1 MVNVAAKQLTRT
13 CHPVTKVTDGRH
25 QNTSNAFFTHC
36 LKKVNPMNKSLKTSL
51 LLITSLMTIGA
62 ASAQQ
67 LKPEEMIQFRQA
79 GYKTMAWNMSKIK
92 AQVEAPS
99 DKFDKTLTLNAVKAI
114 QGVANSGLGA
124 LFAPGTD
131 KSIGDVK
138 TRVKA
143 DFFDPA
149 NKEELGKIAKNFNQE
164 ANKFAEVA
172 AGGDQKA
179 IQAQFG
185 EVGKACK
192 SCHDKFRMDDK
203 K

>member
-1 MVNVAAKQLTRT
+1 M
-13 CHPVTKVTDGRH
+13 TKVTDDRKE
-25 QNTSNAFFTHC
+25 NTSNAFFAHYLNKLNT
-36 LKKVNPMNKSLKTSL
+36 MNKTLKTAL
-51 LLITSLMTIGA
+51 LAIASLMTLGA

-67 LKPEEMIQFRQA
+67 LKPEEMILYRQA

-92 AQVEAPS
+92 AQIEAPS

-114 QGVANSGLGA
+114 QGVANSGLGS
-124 LFAPGTD
+124 LFGPGTD
-131 KSIGDVK
+131 KAIGDVK

-164 ANKFAEVA
+164 ANKFAEIA